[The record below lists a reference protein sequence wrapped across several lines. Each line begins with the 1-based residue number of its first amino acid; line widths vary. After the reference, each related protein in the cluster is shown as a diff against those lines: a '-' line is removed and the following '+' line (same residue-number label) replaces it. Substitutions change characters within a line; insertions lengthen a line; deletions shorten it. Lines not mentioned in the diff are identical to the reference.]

1 MPINRRHGK
10 KESESMP
17 IPFKIIRDRW
27 TLHEVMSDEMDRPGR
42 GAFALVLDDEHFP
55 HFKHPQS
62 KEFALALE
70 SAAEGGPG
78 GTVKL
83 GDTTITIE
91 KGLGGVTIHT
101 PAGLDRKFNVDD
113 ALGLARD
120 LTSPLAQTLT
130 PAP

>member
-1 MPINRRHGK
+1 MT
-10 KESESMP
+10 

-27 TLHEVMSDEMDRPGR
+27 TLHEIMSDELDRPGR

-55 HFKHPQS
+55 HFRHPQS
-62 KEFALALE
+62 REFALALE

-83 GDTTITIE
+83 GDTVIKIE

-101 PAGLDRKFNVDD
+101 PAGADRKFNVDD
-113 ALGLARD
+113 ARGLSRD
-120 LTSPLAQTLT
+120 LTEPLAQTLT

>member
-1 MPINRRHGK
+1 MPIL
-10 KESESMP
+10 
-17 IPFKIIRDRW
+17 FKIIRDRW
-27 TLHEVMSDEMDRPGR
+27 ALHEVLSDDLERPGH

>member
-1 MPINRRHGK
+1 MT
-10 KESESMP
+10 

-27 TLHEVMSDEMDRPGR
+27 TLHEITSDELERPGK

-62 KEFALALE
+62 REFALALE
-70 SAAEGGPG
+70 SAASGGAG
-78 GTVKL
+78 GMVTL
-83 GDTTITIE
+83 GNIAIKIE

-101 PAGLDRKFNVDD
+101 PAGADRKFNVDD

-130 PAP
+130 PTP

>member
-1 MPINRRHGK
+1 MPIL
-10 KESESMP
+10 
-17 IPFKIIRDRW
+17 FKVIRDRW
-27 TLHEVMSDEMDRPGR
+27 TLHEVLSDELDRPGQ

-62 KEFALALE
+62 SEFALALE
-70 SAAEGGPG
+70 SAASGGAG
-78 GTVKL
+78 GTVTL
-83 GDTTITIE
+83 GNIAIKIE

-101 PAGLDRKFNVDD
+101 PAGVDRKFNVDD